1 MEIDGERL
9 KKSIARRELNRL
21 DEIQD
26 DDKDGYIRA
35 YSDGV
40 VDAIELILEQIEEQ
54 LQEGT

>member
-21 DEIQD
+21 DEIPD